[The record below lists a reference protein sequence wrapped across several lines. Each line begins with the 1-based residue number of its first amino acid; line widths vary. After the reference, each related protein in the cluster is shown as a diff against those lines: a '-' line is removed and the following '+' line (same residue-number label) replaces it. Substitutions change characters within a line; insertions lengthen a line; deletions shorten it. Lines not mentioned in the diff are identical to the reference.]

1 MIFPWERKYNLY
13 LAEFVH
19 LNKALQI
26 PPCGR
31 PISPAPLQSATA
43 AWNPADEGQKKAA
56 REGGFSLQGGV
67 KNWTTSKDNPK
78 EGIV

>member
-1 MIFPWERKYNLY
+1 MAAIQK
-13 LAEFVH
+13 VDH
-19 LNKALQI
+19 LRRQ
-26 PPCGR
+26 P
-31 PISPAPLQSATA
+31 A

-56 REGGFSLQGGV
+56 REGVFSLQGGV